1 MFMEKI
7 KRFIDVKVP
16 VTTCTLRCHYCYIT
30 HYKLFENK
38 LPKFKY
44 TVNTFR
50 KGLSRERL
58 GGVCM
63 INLCGGGE
71 TLLPPEMPMYIRA
84 LLEEGHY
91 VMVVTNAT
99 VDRAFNEMVEWPKE
113 FLERLFFKFSYHFL
127 ELKKRNLFDKF
138 FANIKMMRD
147 VGVSFTLEATPSD
160 ELIPYIEEMKALA
173 VKELG
178 AVCHVTVARDMHDFS
193 TIPILSKM
201 SPEEY
206 YKTWSTFNSDLF
218 EYKFSVFLQKR
229 KEFCYAG
236 DWTLF
241 LDMESGI
248 LHQCYCSL
256 FNQNIFDDVT
266 KPIRFKAIGH
276 YCQQPHCYNAHAFL
290 TFGAI
295 PEQESPTYATM
306 RNRLCIDGSEW
317 LSPRM
322 KQFMECRLKYSNAE
336 YSSEKRVLLDC
347 EMWFLEKW
355 TFIRRTIEKNRITRN
370 WYNSLKGVYRRFT

>member
-1 MFMEKI
+1 
-7 KRFIDVKVP
+7 
-16 VTTCTLRCHYCYIT
+16 
-30 HYKLFENK
+30 
-38 LPKFKY
+38 
-44 TVNTFR
+44 
-50 KGLSRERL
+50 
-58 GGVCM
+58 
-63 INLCGGGE
+63 
-71 TLLPPEMPMYIRA
+71 
-84 LLEEGHY
+84 
-91 VMVVTNAT
+91 
-99 VDRAFNEMVEWPKE
+99 
-113 FLERLFFKFSYHFL
+113 
-127 ELKKRNLFDKF
+127 
-138 FANIKMMRD
+138 
-147 VGVSFTLEATPSD
+147 
-160 ELIPYIEEMKALA
+160 
-173 VKELG
+173 
-178 AVCHVTVARDMHDFS
+178 
-193 TIPILSKM
+193 M

-256 FNQNIFDDVT
+256 FNQNLFDDVT

-295 PEQESPTYATM
+295 PEHESPTYAAM

-317 LSPRM
+317 LNPRM
-322 KQFMECRLKYSNAE
+322 KQFMECRLKDSNAE
-336 YSSEKRVLLDC
+336 FSSEKRVLLDC

-355 TFIRRTIEKNRITRN
+355 TFIRTAIEKNRTTRN
-370 WYNSLKGVYRRFT
+370 WYNSLKGVYKRIT